1 MIVYTVTDLRA
12 PRPPDPRSD
21 LVRSIPV
28 SPDGA
33 SAYRLDHWRCTLC
46 VYVMHLLIAHKDEPL
61 RRRRGLHACSG
72 GCTAQRTLPP
82 TAPHGRCTPH
92 ESRPFRHHD
101 ARGAGGACSHGTP
114 NPAHHPMAG
123 TPRTTVPPSCWTA
136 RAACISVVSHWYASG
151 LKHILSWKHICPS
164 VCCPTPDRP

>member
-1 MIVYTVTDLRA
+1 MRLVSRRSMIVYTVTDLRA
-12 PRPPDPRSD
+12 HRGRRIPGAIYGASRCHPTARPHIVGP
-21 LVRSIPV
+21 LEMYPV
-28 SPDGA
+28 S
-33 SAYRLDHWRCTLC
+33 C
-46 VYVMHLLIAHKDEPL
+46 VCLHLLIAHKDEPL

-72 GCTAQRTLPP
+72 GCTAHRTLPP

-151 LKHILSWKHICPS
+151 LKHILS
-164 VCCPTPDRP
+164 